1 MPRRLDADRIEKARR
16 KKPEVNHKELE
27 RQRMQATIEANRK
40 GHRKGKMRYPRNTQT
55 KPLEEPKKI
64 RVAAYCRVSTQEEKQ
79 MGSFEMQVQHFK
91 ALITSNPMYELVDIY
106 KDEGISGT
114 SIEKRKDFVRMIEDA
129 KAGKID
135 LILTKS
141 ISRFGRNIVDILTT
155 LQTLSDL
162 TPPVAVTFES
172 QGISTG
178 NGGNKLIISMLSAL
192 AEMESQQRSIAIT
205 EGIRYRMKEG
215 LYKFAVKN
223 TIGYYRDYAGRVRI
237 EPAGAEVVKYIYD
250 SFLEGSNAR
259 QIADAL
265 TEQGISTP
273 KGNLRWNSGTILNI
287 LRNEKYCGDVVY
299 QKTYTKDYLT
309 HKAVKNNDLPQW
321 VWEDV
326 HPAIITRKRWQRAQ
340 DILISGRRSKKK
352 PNKIG
357 RKISIARVKAGVLRG
372 FFLLDCSWNRSER
385 EEFLKMID
393 AINEDLGNGTA

>member
-1 MPRRLDADRIEKARR
+1 MPRRLDAERIEKARR
-16 KKPEVNHKELE
+16 KEPEINHKELE
-27 RQRMQATIEANRK
+27 RQRMQETIEANRK
-40 GHRKGKMRYPRNTQT
+40 GHRKGKMRYPGKTQAT
-55 KPLEEPKKI
+55 ALEEPKKV

-79 MGSFEMQVQHFK
+79 MGSFEMQIQHFK
-91 ALITSNPMYELVDIY
+91 TTITSNPMYELVDIY

-155 LQTLSDL
+155 LETLSDL
-162 TPPVAVTFES
+162 NPPVAVTFES

-178 NGGNKLIISMLSAL
+178 NGGNKLIISILSAL

-205 EGIRYRMKEG
+205 EGIRYRMREG

-223 TIGYYRDYAGRVRI
+223 TIGYYRDYAGRIKI

-250 SFLEGSNAR
+250 SFLEGANAR

-273 KGNLRWNSGTILNI
+273 KGNKCWNSGTILNI

-309 HKAVKNNDLPQW
+309 HKAVKNNVLPQW

-352 PNKIG
+352 PKVMD
-357 RKISIARVKAGVLRG
+357 KKFSVARVKSGVLRG
-372 FFLLDCSWNRSER
+372 YFLIDGSWNSNER
-385 EEFLKMID
+385 KQFLQIID
-393 AINEDLGNGTA
+393 AINEDLGAAHE

>member
-1 MPRRLDADRIEKARR
+1 MPRRLDAERIEKARH
-16 KKPEVNHKELE
+16 KKPEVTHKDLE
-27 RQRMQATIEANRK
+27 RQRMQETIEANRK
-40 GHRKGKMRYPRNTQT
+40 GRRKGKIRYPGKAQT
-55 KPLEEPKKI
+55 RVIEEPKKI

-79 MGSFEMQVQHFK
+79 MGSFEMQIQHFK
-91 ALITSNPMYELVDIY
+91 TTINSNPMYEMVDIY

-155 LQTLSDL
+155 LETLSNL
-162 TPPVAVTFES
+162 TPPVGVTFES

-178 NGGNKLIISMLSAL
+178 NGGNKLIISILSAL

-205 EGIRYRMKEG
+205 EGIRYRMREG
-215 LYKFAVKN
+215 LYKFAIKN

-273 KGNLRWNSGTILNI
+273 KGNKSWNSGTILNI
-287 LRNEKYCGDVVY
+287 LRNEKYCGDVLY
-299 QKTYTKDYLT
+299 QKTYTKDYLK
-309 HKAVKNNDLPQW
+309 HKKVKNTDLPQW
-321 VWEDV
+321 IWEDV
-326 HPAIITRKRWQRAQ
+326 HPAIIQRKRWQRVQ
-340 DILISGRRSKKK
+340 DILNSGRRATKK
-352 PNKIG
+352 PKEME
-357 RKISIARVKAGVLRG
+357 KKFSVVRVKTGVLRG
-372 FFLLDCSWNRSER
+372 YFLLDHTWNRSER
-385 EEFLKMID
+385 EQFLNMID
-393 AINEDLGNGTA
+393 AINEDFSIGTN

>member
-1 MPRRLDADRIEKARR
+1 MPRRLDAERIEQARR
-16 KKPEVNHKELE
+16 KEPEVNRKELE
-27 RQRMQATIEANRK
+27 RQRMQETIEANRK
-40 GHRKGKMRYPRNTQT
+40 GHRKGRLRLPEKAQA
-55 KPLEEPKKI
+55 KEQAEPKRV
-64 RVAAYCRVSTQEEKQ
+64 RVAAYCRVSTPEENQ
-79 MGSFEMQVQHFK
+79 MGSFEMQIQHFK
-91 ALITSNPMYELVDIY
+91 SLITSNPMYEMVDIY

-114 SIEKRKDFVRMIEDA
+114 SIEKRKDFVRMLDDA

-155 LQTLSDL
+155 LEMLSNL
-162 TPPVAVTFES
+162 SPPVAVTFES

-223 TIGYYRDYAGRVRI
+223 TIGYYRDYAGRIRI

-250 SFLEGSNAR
+250 SFIEGSNAR

-273 KGNLRWNSGTILNI
+273 KGKRRWNSGTILNI

-299 QKTYTKDYLT
+299 QKTYTKDFLK
-309 HKAVKNNDLPQW
+309 HKTVKNTDLPQW

-340 DILISGRRSKKK
+340 DILTSGRRSKKK
-352 PNKIG
+352 PNIIG
-357 RKISIARVKAGVLRG
+357 RKFSIVRVKAGVLRG
-372 FFLLDCSWNRSER
+372 FFLLDCAWNRSER
-385 EEFLKMID
+385 EEFLNMID
-393 AINEDLGNGTA
+393 AINEDLGNGTE